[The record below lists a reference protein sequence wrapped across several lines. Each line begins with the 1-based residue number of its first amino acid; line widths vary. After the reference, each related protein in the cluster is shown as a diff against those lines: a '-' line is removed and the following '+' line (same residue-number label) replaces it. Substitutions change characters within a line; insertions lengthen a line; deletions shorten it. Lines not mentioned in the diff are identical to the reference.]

1 MDAKTLQASIDLLYD
16 SDTIHLFA
24 ASNNLLNAHE
34 FELQMSR
41 IQKDVRIHQ
50 LQGEGLFNAYLA
62 KKNSCAIIISY
73 SGETT
78 YLLRAM
84 KLLQAQAIPIILLTS
99 VGDNASIPMAQH
111 VLRLATREK
120 LYSKI
125 GTFSTDTSITYL
137 LECLYSGVFA
147 KDYHNNLELRKRASK
162 IIEFER
168 TSSSQILK
176 ED

>member
-1 MDAKTLQASIDLLYD
+1 
-16 SDTIHLFA
+16 
-24 ASNNLLNAHE
+24 
-34 FELQMSR
+34 MSR

-50 LQGEGLFNAYLA
+50 LQGETIFNAYLA
-62 KKNSCAIIISY
+62 KKNSCAIVISY

-78 YLLRAM
+78 NLLKAM
-84 KLLQAQAIPIILLTS
+84 KLLQAQAVPIILMTS
-99 VGDNASIPMAQH
+99 IGDNASIPMAQQ

-147 KDYHNNLELRKRASK
+147 KNYQENLNLRKQASK
-162 IIEFER
+162 MIEFER
-168 TSSSQILK
+168 TSSSQILR
-176 ED
+176 EE